1 MTATNA
7 LNHFNFNSIDPTVE
21 DAGLSQG
28 DIRLFGAGFGLPS
41 QSSASGRVLSISGRV
56 TF

>member
-7 LNHFNFNSIDPTVE
+7 LNHFNYGSIDPTVE

-41 QSSASGRVLSISGRV
+41 QTGANGRVVSLSGRF